1 MPITLLDFILIGVML
16 VSALLAMIRGFM
28 REILSIA
35 AWVIAAV
42 ATLYAYSRLLP
53 YAKTYFN
60 NDIIAAG
67 AVIGG
72 TFLGTL
78 LIVSIITVRFSDMV
92 LDSRVGALDRTLGF
106 LFGLARGLIIV
117 VVAFLFFAWLVPPR
131 TQPSWVANA
140 KSRVVLQSTGD
151 WLISMLPDD
160 PESTILRRLKRPKQD
175 DGEPPDAPPEQRSS
189 TGRTTAAEPRKGD
202 EPNAMSQIR
211 HRSRHRRP
219 AASILTATGCARNA
233 AYSAYSAIPT
243 PRRSP
248 RSACTPSST
257 AARKRPASSP
267 STASGSIPSAAWAS
281 SATTSPAAR

>member
-1 MPITLLDFILIGVML
+1 MPITILDIILLVVML
-16 VSALLAMIRGFM
+16 ISGLLAMIRGFM

-35 AWVIAAV
+35 AWVIAAI
-42 ATLYAYSRLLP
+42 ATLYAYARLLP

-106 LFGLARGLIIV
+106 LFGLARGLVIV

-160 PESTILRRLKRPKQD
+160 PESTILRRLKRPKQE
-175 DGEPPDAPPEQRSS
+175 DGEPAPDAPPEQRS
-189 TGRTTAAEPRKGD
+189 
-202 EPNAMSQIR
+202 
-211 HRSRHRRP
+211 
-219 AASILTATGCARNA
+219 
-233 AYSAYSAIPT
+233 
-243 PRRSP
+243 
-248 RSACTPSST
+248 
-257 AARKRPASSP
+257 
-267 STASGSIPSAAWAS
+267 
-281 SATTSPAAR
+281 